1 MMVAKKMTAAGEKM
15 AAREEKMAGEKMA
28 GVKIGKIGKA
38 GGRHDFA
45 LLTAAQ

>member
-1 MMVAKKMTAAGEKM
+1 MMVAMKMAAAGEKM
-15 AAREEKMAGEKMA
+15 AAREEKMAGEE
-28 GVKIGKIGKA
+28 KIVKIGKA